1 MSFRVDWLAPDTT
14 GGAPFGPR
22 ELAAPLRRAQAELET
37 ISVRRICAAF
47 DDLAAALLDR
57 SNPLLGRFPGSGL
70 PFLARLC
77 EGRNLAAMV
86 GDSLGGLDH
95 LDRFLPRE
103 SQIGREGRAYP
114 RGIAVHWL
122 AGNVPTLGVLSLI
135 SAMMTKN
142 ASVVRVPSAA
152 NELLAELMRM
162 FHGMGEA
169 HRLLAGAVA
178 VVRYN
183 RNDATS
189 AEALSGMADVRI
201 IWGSDET
208 TTAIRALPSKP
219 SCVDVVFRDRTS
231 FTIVGRTY
239 LTGEH
244 ADRTARLIAHDAS
257 VFEQKACASPHTV
270 FLSTDSDDEL
280 DAFCERLDRAMNA
293 VLRQIPKQVPTPR
306 ESAAILNLRSQYAMF
321 HKTWHPSGLEYTILA
336 DRGERIG
343 PPIGN
348 RTLYV
353 RKLPPDKALVAAIPE
368 NVQTVGLAADGEESD
383 RLTNLLGAAGVHRIT
398 APGGMTQFELPWDGI
413 PVPQCLVR
421 WTLRPAAGGAEPPL
435 RT

>member
-1 MSFRVDWLAPDTT
+1 MSFHVDWLAP
-14 GGAPFGPR
+14 GATDGSPADPR
-22 ELAAPLRRAQAELET
+22 ELAAPLRRARAELET
-37 ISVRRICAAF
+37 IGVHRICAAF

-57 SNPLLGRFPGSGL
+57 GNPLLGRFSGSGL
-70 PFLARLC
+70 PFVARLC

-95 LDRFLPRE
+95 LDRFLPRASE
-103 SQIGREGRAYP
+103 TGREARAYP

-152 NELLAELMRM
+152 SELLAELLRL

-178 VVRYN
+178 VVRYD
-183 RNDATS
+183 RDDTAS
-189 AEALSGMADVRI
+189 AEALSAIADVRM

-208 TTAIRALPSKP
+208 TAAIRALPSKP
-219 SCVDVVFRDRTS
+219 GCVDVVFRDRTS
-231 FTIVGRTY
+231 FTIVGRTH
-239 LTGEH
+239 LSGER

-280 DAFCERLDRAMNA
+280 DAFCERLDRAMRA
-293 VLRQIPKQVPTPR
+293 QLRQIPKQAPTPQ
-306 ESAAILNLRSQYAMF
+306 ELAAILNLRSQYAMF
-321 HKTWHPSGLEYTILA
+321 HKTWHPPGLEYTILA
-336 DRGERIG
+336 DEEERLG

-348 RTLYV
+348 RTVYV
-353 RKLPPDKALVAAIPE
+353 RKLPPDAALVAAIPE
-368 NVQTVGLAADGEESD
+368 NVQTVGLAAEGEESD
-383 RLTNLLGAAGVHRIT
+383 RLTSLLGAAGVHRIT
-398 APGGMTQFELPWDGI
+398 APGGMTQFELPWDGL

-421 WTLRPAAGGAEPPL
+421 WTLRPAAGRAEAPVGA
-435 RT
+435 